1 MVQQVVDLFID
12 LTKSKTEEQRFELV
26 NVAAPQCLRSLR
38 KMGLRDETDRLL
50 QRLQES
56 ILGGTPPAKLRERYA
71 ARPDQWGKALQSL
84 LTIAGGWRSFGLVA
98 QAQPILD
105 LARAELTG
113 PHGLRFAPKDFTA
126 LAQATISA
134 LGHGPVKEGL
144 AGIAELF
151 AKMDPAKV
159 VNSFTT
165 AKYYSRF
172 HLNLV
177 EEVTLVLVSEDFS
190 LGAAGRRWLEEDE
203 FVIRR
208 RVHAG
213 RPPGGGGGVISIEGE
228 HNRERS
234 TLPWRLSPRAA
245 CPRRPPPPGAGVATI
260 VRSPTGSSPAPGGG
274 GLRGPR

>member
-1 MVQQVVDLFID
+1 MPHADAMKDQGKLLERALYLAALYDRREVVQQVVDLFID

-26 NVAAPQCLRSLR
+26 NVAAPARSASVR
-38 KMGLRDETDRLL
+38 YEKWGCATRPDRLL

-56 ILGGTPPAKLRERYA
+56 ILGGVPPAKLRERYA

-84 LTIAGGWRSFGLVA
+84 LTIAGGWRAFGLVA

-105 LARAELTG
+105 LARAELTD
-113 PHGLRFAPKDFTA
+113 PNGLRFAPKDFTA

-190 LGAAGRRWLEEDE
+190 LGVAGRRWLEEDE

-208 RVHAG
+208 RVHADV
-213 RPPGGGGGVISIEGE
+213 R
-228 HNRERS
+228 
-234 TLPWRLSPRAA
+234 RAVA
-245 CPRRPPPPGAGVATI
+245 AG
-260 VRSPTGSSPAPGGG
+260 
-274 GLRGPR
+274 